1 MAFLLN
7 RSKTAIAALLLVMLV
22 TPIATPFAS
31 SETTTSARSSPDFS
45 VTSFTLDGAGSVQDG
60 VDVYVENATHVARI
74 VVSNTGS
81 AAGTVVVSLY
91 HQGSSASTR
100 TLVSAIEIGP
110 IAPSTSHIPVLID
123 WPASPGNDQRLF
135 AETFS
140 LADPNS
146 GNNEMRIDF
155 DVRF

>member
-1 MAFLLN
+1 MSQNF
-7 RSKTAIAALLLVMLV
+7 V
-22 TPIATPFAS
+22 
-31 SETTTSARSSPDFS
+31 
-45 VTSFTLDGAGSVQDG
+45 LDGAGSVQDG

-110 IAPSTSHIPVLID
+110 ISPGTSHIPVLID
-123 WPASPGNDQRLF
+123 WTASPGNDQRLLLKP
-135 AETFS
+135 S
-140 LADPNS
+140 H
-146 GNNEMRIDF
+146 
-155 DVRF
+155 